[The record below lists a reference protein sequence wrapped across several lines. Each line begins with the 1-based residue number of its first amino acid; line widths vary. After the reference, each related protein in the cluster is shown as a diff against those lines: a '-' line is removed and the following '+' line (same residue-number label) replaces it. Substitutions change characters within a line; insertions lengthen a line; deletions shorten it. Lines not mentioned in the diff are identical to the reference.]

1 MKGMSL
7 SALKSISRI
16 HNNRNCITLSQ
27 SRDAL
32 ICDMKAKRVRLNASP
47 CESRKKRK
55 KDCGCKQCKGK
66 KKQSSA
72 GSGSGLAKK
81 TKRRIQPTLINALP
95 QTPPRPRMQNS
106 TGTKGQRRTAQL
118 LREMEGRYGNLT
130 EDQDKSL
137 AF

>member
-1 MKGMSL
+1 MENMSL

-27 SRDAL
+27 PRDAL
-32 ICDMKAKRVRLNASP
+32 IRDMKAKKVRLNASL

-72 GSGSGLAKK
+72 GSGSGLSKT
-81 TKRRIQPTLINALP
+81 TKRRIQPTLVTAP

-106 TGTKGQRRTAQL
+106 SGTKGQRRTAQL
-118 LREMEGRYGNLT
+118 LRGMEGRYGNLT

>member
-1 MKGMSL
+1 MEQLSL
-7 SALKSISRI
+7 SALRAASRI

-27 SRDAL
+27 PRDAL
-32 ICDMKAKRVRLNASP
+32 IRDMKAKKVRLNASP

-66 KKQSSA
+66 KKQSA
-72 GSGSGLAKK
+72 GSGAGLSKT
-81 TKRRIQPTLINALP
+81 TKRRIQPTLVTAP

-106 TGTKGQRRTAQL
+106 SGTKGQRRTAQL
-118 LREMEGRYGNLT
+118 LRGMEGRYGNLT

>member
-1 MKGMSL
+1 MEQLSL
-7 SALKSISRI
+7 SALRAASRI

-27 SRDAL
+27 PRDAL
-32 ICDMKAKRVRLNASP
+32 IRDMKAKRVRLNASP
-47 CESRKKRK
+47 CESRKKRR

-72 GSGSGLAKK
+72 GSGSGLPKT
-81 TKRRIQPTLINALP
+81 TKRRIQPTLVTAP
-95 QTPPRPRMQNS
+95 QTPPRPRMQTS
-106 TGTKGQRRTAQL
+106 SGTKGQRRTAQL